1 MMPDEVRHKWVT
13 LDKDMTEILLEINK
27 EYYLPFVQAD
37 GAMVVRKN
45 KLMHGNVVAE
55 FYWYKT
61 IV

>member
-45 KLMHGNVVAE
+45 KLMHGYVVAE

-61 IV
+61 IA